1 VNRII
6 PALLLALLGCACSQ
20 ESAPLVAT
28 DVVVSK
34 PKPGMS
40 MTAGYLTLSNNASQ
54 PIVITQV
61 ASPQFESVELHES
74 VIEDG
79 VARMYPLG
87 DVTILAKSSVVF
99 QPGGKHLML
108 MRPVGEFDTVSLDFY
123 AGEAVVLTVNVA
135 LSD

>member
-1 VNRII
+1 MTRII
-6 PALLLALLGCACSQ
+6 PVLILALLGCACSQ
-20 ESAPLVAT
+20 ESAPLVAS

-40 MTAGYLTLSNNASQ
+40 MAAGYLTLSSNASQ
-54 PIVITQV
+54 PIVITRV
-61 ASPQFESVELHES
+61 ASPQFESVEMHES

-79 VARMYPLG
+79 MARMYPLG
-87 DVTILAKSSVVF
+87 DLTIAAKSSVVF

-123 AGEAVVLTVNVA
+123 AGNAVVLTVNVA

>member
-1 VNRII
+1 MNRII

>member
-1 VNRII
+1 MNRII

-40 MTAGYLTLSNNASQ
+40 MTAGYLTLSNNALQ

>member
-40 MTAGYLTLSNNASQ
+40 MTAGYLTLSNNASH

>member
-40 MTAGYLTLSNNASQ
+40 MTAGYLTLSNNALQ

>member
-1 VNRII
+1 MKRILPVLI
-6 PALLLALLGCACSQ
+6 LALLGCACSQ
-20 ESAPLVAT
+20 ESAPLVAS

-34 PKPGMS
+34 PKPGMNV
-40 MTAGYLTLSNNASQ
+40 TAGYLTLSSHASQ

-61 ASPQFESVELHES
+61 ASPQFESVEMHES

-79 VARMYPLG
+79 MARMYPLG
-87 DVTILAKSSVVF
+87 GLTVPAKSSVVF

-108 MRPVGEFDTVSLDFY
+108 LRPVGEFDTVSLDFY
-123 AGEAVVLTVNVA
+123 AGKAVVLTVNVA